1 MSTQV
6 IPDSPRFPAVTRES
20 LDPQAQAIWDRRQK
34 IISAGPTGHFNV
46 LMHTPPLMGL
56 IHDLETYFRR
66 DSSLTEREREL
77 MTLAIVRE
85 AQAKFAWARHE
96 RRALQCGVSRETVEG
111 LRHQAPLEALAPE
124 DRLMVELARALAGA
138 RRELPEEL
146 FNRVLQAKGQRWTI
160 EAIALAGHYTM
171 VGVLIHGFG
180 VVSKPEDEPTF

>member
-1 MSTQV
+1 M
-6 IPDSPRFPAVTRES
+6 
-20 LDPQAQAIWDRRQK
+20 
-34 IISAGPTGHFNV
+34 
-46 LMHTPPLMGL
+46 
-56 IHDLETYFRR
+56 
-66 DSSLTEREREL
+66 
-77 MTLAIVRE
+77 
-85 AQAKFAWARHE
+85 
-96 RRALQCGVSRETVEG
+96 SRETVEG
-111 LRHQAPLEALAPE
+111 LRRQAPLEALAPE